1 MCKDKW
7 LPHKGNRN
15 NRGVRQGDPL
25 SALLYVITAEVL
37 GNQIRSN
44 QNISGVTIRNIQ
56 QKILQYADD
65 TQIIVSDNSSIA
77 EVFTQLRLYE
87 EATGAKINIGKTEGL
102 FMGKWK
108 NRHDKPFDCKWTN
121 DKVFAL
127 VLWIGNKDTAEIVY
141 TEQLAKI
148 KSKGSYWKPR
158 KLSFIGR
165 VRVVNIFIL
174 SRLWYRTEIFSI
186 PPHILRELDSYIIE
200 FVWNGK
206 KHEVS
211 KELLCA
217 SLENGGLGLTKITNK
232 IFAQRIVWLSKL
244 YNLDQNCFTK
254 VIAEESIGNFDAEYK
269 GLDFLKGDLNLLKV
283 QSNDNFYNELLQ
295 VSKKFKFEYE
305 VRNEE
310 QQKVNPSFIIPEFL
324 TVMVTHTNQLRNLL
338 ELGFFEQETSF
349 SRKGIKLKY
358 ECFLEN
364 KKKIKGWVKTLQND
378 QPVKEEC
385 PLKIRLEGKLVPF
398 TEIMVRSVHQE
409 LQKESVYNES
419 YKQKWETTVKDTPI
433 CWNEIWSNIHK
444 AKTSLEVKSTVY
456 SQIHLGFYS
465 EYLLVRSSAP
475 DSSVC
480 KLCNKLVHGQN
491 HWVLHCKTL
500 FDALDY
506 FQPLISELEQ
516 AEVDQKEL
524 VFGVKEK
531 SNRGMLRNLITF
543 SIRFSIHKNR
553 GTVFKNPN
561 SAKARS

>member
-1 MCKDKW
+1 MKHLNFGDYFISWIEIILKDITSCVKINGF
-7 LPHKGNRN
+7 LTEEIEIT
-15 NRGVRQGDPL
+15 RGVRQGDPL
-25 SALLYVITAEVL
+25 SALLYVIIAEVL

-77 EVFTQLRLYE
+77 EVFKQLRLYE

-127 VLWIGNKDTAEIVY
+127 GFWIGNKDTAEIVY
-141 TEQLAKI
+141 TEQLATI

-158 KLSFIGR
+158 KLSLIGW

-186 PPHILRELDSYIIE
+186 PPHILRELESYIVK

-244 YNLDQNCFTK
+244 YNMDQNCFTK

-295 VSKKFKFEYE
+295 VSKKIKFEYE

-310 QQKVNPSFIIPEFL
+310 QQKSEPIFYNPRILDSDGNPYKPIKELTRVGIFRARDLIFKKGQKNYNMNVFL
-324 TVMVTHTNQLRNLL
+324 
-338 ELGFFEQETSF
+338 
-349 SRKGIKLKY
+349 
-358 ECFLEN
+358 
-364 KKKIKGWVKTLQND
+364 KIKEIKGRVKTLQNE

-398 TEIMVRSVHQE
+398 TEIMVGSVYQE
-409 LQKESVYNES
+409 LQKESVCNES

-433 CWNEIWSNIHK
+433 CWNEMWSNIHK

-465 EYLLVRSSAP
+465 EYLLVRSGAL

-480 KLCNKLVHGQN
+480 KLCSKLIHGQN
-491 HWVLHCKTL
+491 H
-500 FDALDY
+500 
-506 FQPLISELEQ
+506 
-516 AEVDQKEL
+516 
-524 VFGVKEK
+524 
-531 SNRGMLRNLITF
+531 
-543 SIRFSIHKNR
+543 
-553 GTVFKNPN
+553 
-561 SAKARS
+561 